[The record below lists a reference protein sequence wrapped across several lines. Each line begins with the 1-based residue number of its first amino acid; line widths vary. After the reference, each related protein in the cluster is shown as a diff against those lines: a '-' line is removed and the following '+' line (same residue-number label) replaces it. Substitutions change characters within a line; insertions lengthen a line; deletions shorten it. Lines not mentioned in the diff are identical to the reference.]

1 MCVSF
6 PGHDDNAARKFLK
19 AIAPDEARA
28 EERRLTPAAR
38 RAFPGDLAARW
49 LGACRKLAQA
59 GYGDAVVTAYVRQSP
74 AIAEILSPD
83 ISIDLA
89 DWISALT
96 IKAKRKAGERLPWAM
111 LKAAERLRNEQLFWS
126 WLGVIERF
134 AALAPESVAP
144 VLEKMDG
151 LLTEL
156 NVSRFEAWV
165 LAGVRSA
172 GGDAERRLRFF
183 TFADPQAKRWLR
195 REAGAVDFTDMERR
209 LKAYL
214 IALWRLRVPI
224 REPSPDASE
233 QSRRRVGFDRG
244 LILLPPTFP
253 GYRGRQAEDI
263 FRASLAHVA
272 AHFMYSKAN
281 FALRRLKPLQVA
293 IISLIEDARVEHLAM
308 REFPGLRRLWLP
320 FHIAR
325 SSGSSAAPILLAR
338 LSRALIDPGFEDA
351 SGWVRKGRDRFF
363 SCEDA
368 WENPQIS
375 REIGGLL
382 GNDLGQ
388 MRVQF
393 NPRTYVVEPPYR
405 DDNMGLW
412 DFDDPDSSDIETVE
426 LLFESVRFERRD
438 DDDASPPDRERE
450 KEGEDDEANRAA
462 MSREAYQDEGIPVAR
477 YPEYDYVTGR
487 ERADWTTIVEFQP
500 KPGPAGLIERILE
513 DQHDIV
519 NRITS
524 LIGSARVGRTER
536 LKRRTEGEY
545 LDIDACIDAVVSR
558 RIGVTPDPHIYATMA
573 RRHRDLSVLVL
584 LDISESSKDRVRG
597 ATATVLDLERQ
608 ATALLAHAMAGLGDP
623 FAMAAF
629 CSNRREEVRYY
640 RIKDFDAP
648 YDALARSSLAGL
660 EGGLSTRIGAAI
672 RHAGADLAGQGTHR
686 RLLLIVTDGE
696 PSDIDVTD
704 PKYLV
709 EDARKAVLTL
719 AGEGIDT
726 FCVGL
731 DSGGDSYLSRIFGRR
746 NFVQIDRLERL
757 PERLPMLFFRLT
769 S

>member
-1 MCVSF
+1 MMTTQSA
-6 PGHDDNAARKFLK
+6 GFLK
-19 AIAPDEARA
+19 MISPDG
-28 EERRLTPAAR
+28 ERSEDRLLTPAAR
-38 RAFPGDLAARW
+38 RAFPEDMAARW
-49 LGACRKLAQA
+49 LRACRKLEQY
-59 GYGDAVVTAYVRQSP
+59 GYGDAVVTAYTRASP
-74 AIAEILSPD
+74 AIAEILGPE
-83 ISIDLA
+83 ISIDLVER
-89 DWISALT
+89 ISTVT
-96 IKAKRKAGERLPWAM
+96 IKAKRKAGELLPWAA
-111 LKAAERLRNEQLFWS
+111 LKAAERLRNERLFRS

-134 AALAPESVAP
+134 AALAPESVVS
-144 VLEKMDG
+144 VLEKMDR
-151 LLTEL
+151 LLAEL

-183 TFADPQAKRWLR
+183 TFADPQAKRWLQ
-195 REAGAVDFTDMERR
+195 RESGEVSFTDLERR

-224 REPSPDASE
+224 REPSPSASE
-233 QSRRRVGFDRG
+233 HARRRVSFDRG
-244 LILLPPTFP
+244 LILMPPAFP
-253 GYRGRQAEDI
+253 GYRGLQAEEV

-272 AHFMYSKAN
+272 AHFMYSREK
-281 FALRRLKPLQVA
+281 FALRSLKPLQVA

-320 FHIAR
+320 FHIAQ
-325 SSGSSAAPILLAR
+325 SSGASTAPILLAR

-351 SGWVRKGRDRFF
+351 SGWVCKGRDRFF
-363 SCEDA
+363 ERQDE
-368 WENPQIS
+368 WESPHIS

-412 DFDDPDSSDIETVE
+412 DFDDPDSSDHEEAE
-426 LLFESVRFERRD
+426 LLFESVRFAQRED
-438 DDDASPPDRERE
+438 DDTSSPDRERE
-450 KEGEDDEANRAA
+450 KQGEDDEVNRAA
-462 MSREAYQDEGIPVAR
+462 LSSEAYQDEGIPVAR

-500 KPGPAGLIERILE
+500 KPGPAGLIERIL
-513 DQHDIV
+513 DDRPDIV

-524 LIGSARVGRTER
+524 LISSALVGRTER
-536 LKRRTEGEY
+536 LKRQTEGEY

-558 RIGVTPDPHIYATMA
+558 RIGVTPDPHVYATMR

-584 LDISESSKDRVRG
+584 LDISESSKDKVLG

-608 ATALLAHAMAGLGDP
+608 ATVLLAHAMAGLGDP
-623 FAMAAF
+623 FAIAAF
-629 CSNRREEVRYY
+629 CSNRRDEVRYY
-640 RIKDFDAP
+640 RIKDFDEP
-648 YDALARSSLAGL
+648 YDALARSLLAGL
-660 EGGLSTRIGAAI
+660 EGGLSTRIGAVI
-672 RHAGADLAGQGTHR
+672 RHAGVDLAGQSSHR

-696 PSDIDVTD
+696 PSDVDVTD
-704 PKYLV
+704 TKYLV

-719 AGEGIDT
+719 AAEGIDT

-731 DSGGDSYLSRIFGRR
+731 ESGGDSYLSRIFGRR

-757 PERLPMLFFRLT
+757 PERLPMLFLRLT